1 VRQLA
6 RVLVFEDFVD
16 DRFRQPLADVKLAPH
31 PRRLHAIK
39 AESRHH
45 SAKIAAWIVDHR
57 TIHCVPT
64 QIGVLH
70 NILGLGAGAEHAVG
84 KPG

>member
-1 VRQLA
+1 
-6 RVLVFEDFVD
+6 VLVFEDFVD
-16 DRFRQPLADVKLAPH
+16 DRLRQPLADVKLAPH
-31 PRRLHAIK
+31 PRK
-39 AESRHH
+39 AEPRHH

-70 NILGLGAGAEHAVG
+70 NILGLGAGAEHAIG
-84 KPG
+84 KPD